1 MEIIK
6 THLSWKRV
14 LKKAIAA
21 LNLELKRLER
31 GIVII
36 ECITEFLQS
45 CQSSLKGG
53 EKKNVNQVYDA
64 WRLYFFVT
72 FAVNDCGFVAIA

>member
-6 THLSWKRV
+6 AHLSWKRV

-21 LNLELKRLER
+21 LNLEFKRLER

-53 EKKNVNQVYDA
+53 KKKM
-64 WRLYFFVT
+64 
-72 FAVNDCGFVAIA
+72 

>member
-36 ECITEFLQS
+36 ECITEFLQMGDWW
-45 CQSSLKGG
+45 GG
-53 EKKNVNQVYDA
+53 GNVNQVYDA